1 MRRNEGIDAL
11 RMCSMFMVVLVGIV
25 IGKAVLIYIA
35 CSLADMI
42 RLFLFK
48 KLKLVEIGK
57 KSKHIFWV
65 NIWDT
70 GKYEGYM
77 VDSNKEHG
85 EEKAI
90 HSTKLSVS

>member
-57 KSKHIFWV
+57 KIETHF
-65 NIWDT
+65 
-70 GKYEGYM
+70 
-77 VDSNKEHG
+77 
-85 EEKAI
+85 
-90 HSTKLSVS
+90 LS

>member
-42 RLFLFK
+42 RLFK

-57 KSKHIFWV
+57 KIETHF
-65 NIWDT
+65 
-70 GKYEGYM
+70 
-77 VDSNKEHG
+77 
-85 EEKAI
+85 
-90 HSTKLSVS
+90 LS